1 MPFTVFSSL
10 PRRRFLVLAG
20 VSLAGGLAGCKTMD
34 IAPSTDDAARAETA
48 GALPLVNDL
57 RSNKGLPTLEYSKIA
72 EAAALSQARRMARA
86 GEMSH
91 LIGRG
96 DDFLLRMKSM
106 GVPLPASENIAAGQP
121 QVAEAVDAWIRSEK
135 HLHNMLGAYR
145 GLGVAVAY
153 NPSSANRPYWAM
165 VLAS

>member
-20 VSLAGGLAGCKTMD
+20 VSLAGGLAGCKTAD
-34 IAPSTDDAARAETA
+34 IVPSTDDTVRAETE
-48 GALPLVNDL
+48 GALPLVNTL
-57 RSNKGLPTLEYSKIA
+57 RNSKGLPTLEYSKIA
-72 EAAALSQARRMARA
+72 EAAALSQAQRMARA

-96 DDFLLRMKSM
+96 DDFLVRMKSM
-106 GVPLPASENIAAGQP
+106 GVPLPASENIAAGQS
-121 QVAEAVDAWIRSEK
+121 QVADAVDAWIRSEK

-145 GLGVAVAY
+145 GLGVAVAH